1 VTGARRA
8 LTTYSLIV
16 DGGKLMDRSA
26 PHAGVLLV
34 AAATAVLI
42 AVCPVRAEDDSA
54 SAAARAY
61 LSANGLLNRG
71 LYELAA
77 EEYRKFLADHADHE
91 KAPVARY
98 GLAVCCFRTGK
109 YDEALGE
116 LEPLAERDGFEY
128 AAEVWA
134 MLGQC
139 WLAKKDYAGAAEA
152 FARVVGKHR
161 DHALADDAAAMWAE
175 ALYLAGEHAE
185 AVKRCEAFVARW
197 PDSPLRERV
206 DYFWGLA
213 RMALRDH
220 ASAAELFEG
229 LATRSPDGPFADH
242 ASLLT
247 AQCHHRNKALDQA
260 GRWYQRVL
268 DGSGSRP
275 RAADPSPYLPDA
287 LLGLATL
294 RHSQGR
300 SEEAGK
306 LLDRLL
312 EQSPDSPLSAS
323 AKLERGRVW
332 FDQQRYKEALELFT
346 QVGDQ
351 GGELADAAAYWSA
364 KCRLR
369 QEDFSEAAGVL
380 TAALKQHPDSDL
392 RPEMEYDRIVALTR
406 LEDYAAAT
414 SAIESFRK
422 RYPKHALAAD
432 ALHLA
437 AAVAHQ
443 QHRFEESQKHC
454 REFLEQY
461 PEHALT
467 AEIGFLSAEND
478 YLAGRYEEA
487 CAAFERFERKHPNDP
502 RGPRVVYRIG
512 MSLYRL
518 GRHDEAVARLAR
530 IPEADLKQ
538 EAFRPALLALGDI
551 HFQGGQWRQA
561 EQRLADYLRDDP
573 DAPGADDAL
582 LKLGLAHQRQGRYE
596 PALRAYDTLLARFA
610 ESPHRLQ
617 ALFERGQ
624 ALAALNRFDEAREAF
639 EQVLKEGGDSRFAP
653 FAHNHLGALAL
664 RQERYQ
670 EAADR
675 FARVVQAEV
684 DEATTAEALY
694 QLGQAWLLAERY
706 EPAEESFARFLKQH
720 AAHQRLPQ
728 ARAQL
733 AIAQARQDHFAEA
746 LRTMARVER
755 EGFSKLDPALQTA
768 VRYEK
773 AWCLRKLGKS
783 DEAASVYR
791 TLLDMPGDKFN
802 FHAALELAEIEAS
815 AKRYEPAAEL
825 LRRVRAEAASA
836 VARVSPDVLEKAAYR
851 LGVCEFE
858 LGRMKEAAALLEE
871 FIEAFPE
878 STLLASA
885 SFFCGEAYHQ
895 LGRHER
901 AAQHFGRVVEKFAS
915 DPVYGPSLLRLGES
929 LAALQRWAQS
939 EKAFADYLDRFSD
952 SEQWFQAR
960 FGIGWARENQGRHG
974 EAIEAYRA
982 VVARHKGPT
991 AARAQFQIG
1000 ECLFAQKQ
1008 YDEAVRELLKVD
1020 ILYAYPEWSA
1030 AALYEA
1036 GRCFEAL
1043 GQAVEARAQFK
1054 AVVENHPQTRWA
1066 ELAGQHLA
1074 KLTDGALPGRGG
1086 AP

>member
-1 VTGARRA
+1 
-8 LTTYSLIV
+8 
-16 DGGKLMDRSA
+16 MDRSA
-26 PHAGVLLV
+26 PHTGVLAAVASIVLV
-34 AAATAVLI
+34 LAVG
-42 AVCPVRAEDDSA
+42 PSYAEDDGSG
-54 SAAARAY
+54 AATRAY

-109 YDEALGE
+109 HDEALRE
-116 LEPLAERDGFEY
+116 LQQLTERDGFEY
-128 AAEVWA
+128 AAEVWT

-139 WLAKKDYAGAAEA
+139 RLAKKDHAGAAEA
-152 FARVVGKHR
+152 FARVVGNHR

-175 ALYLAGEHAE
+175 ALYLQDKHAE

-197 PDSPLRERV
+197 PDSPLRGRV
-206 DYFWGLA
+206 DYFCGLA
-213 RMALRDH
+213 RMALGDH
-220 ASAAELFEG
+220 ASAAKLCEE

-242 ASLLT
+242 AALLA
-247 AQCHHRNKALDQA
+247 AQCYHHNKALDQA
-260 GRWYQRVL
+260 ARWYERVL
-268 DGSGSRP
+268 EGSGPRPRAADRSGSRP
-275 RAADPSPYLPDA
+275 RAAEPSPYLPDA
-287 LLGLATL
+287 LLGLAML
-294 RHSQGR
+294 RHGQGR
-300 SEEAGK
+300 IEEAGK

-312 EQSPDSPLSAS
+312 EQSPDGPLTAS

-332 FDQQRYKEALELFT
+332 FDQQRYREALELFS

-351 GGELADAAAYWSA
+351 GGELAADAAYWSA
-364 KCRLR
+364 KCKLR
-369 QEDFSEAAGVL
+369 QEDFSEAAEVL
-380 TAALKQHPDSDL
+380 TAALQQHPDSDL
-392 RPEMEYDRIVALTR
+392 RPEIEYDRIVALTR

-414 SAIESFRK
+414 SAVESFRK

-437 AAVAHQ
+437 AGIAHQ
-443 QHRFEESQKHC
+443 QQRFEESQKHC

-461 PEHALT
+461 PKHALT

-502 RGPRVVYRIG
+502 RAAQAAYRIG

-518 GRHDEAVARLAR
+518 GRHDEAVERLAR

-538 EAFRPALLALGDI
+538 EAFRPVLLALGDI
-551 HFQGGQWRQA
+551 HFQRGEWKHA
-561 EQRLADYLRDDP
+561 EQRLTDYLRDDP

-582 LKLGLAHQRQGRYE
+582 LKLGLARQRQGRYE
-596 PALRAYDTLLARFA
+596 PALQAYDRLLERFEKSA
-610 ESPHRLQ
+610 HRLQ
-617 ALFERGQ
+617 ATFERGQ
-624 ALAALNRFDEAREAF
+624 TLTALNRFDEAREAF

-664 RQERYQ
+664 RRQRYQ
-670 EAADR
+670 EATDC
-675 FARVVQAEV
+675 FARVVRAEV
-684 DEATTAEALY
+684 DEATAAEALY

-706 EPAEESFARFLKQH
+706 EPAEETLARFLKQH
-720 AAHQRLPQ
+720 AAHERAPQ

-733 AIAQARQDHFAEA
+733 AIAQARQDHFTDA
-746 LRTMARVER
+746 LRTIARVER
-755 EGFSKLDPALQTA
+755 EGFSRLDPALQAA

-773 AWCLRKLGKS
+773 AWCLRKLGKP

-791 TLLDMPGDKFN
+791 TLLDAPGEKFN

-815 AKRYEPAAEL
+815 AKRYEPAADL
-825 LRRVRAEAASA
+825 LRRLRAAAA
-836 VARVSPDVLEKAAYR
+836 KADADVPPEVLEKAAYR

-858 LGRMKEAAALLEE
+858 LGRTKEAATLLEE

-885 SFFCGEAYHQ
+885 SFFCGEACHR
-895 LGRHER
+895 LGRHDR
-901 AAQHFGRVVEKFAS
+901 AAQHFGRVVEKFTS
-915 DPVYGPSLLRLGES
+915 DPVYAPSLLRLGES
-929 LAALQRWAQS
+929 LAALQHWAQS

-960 FGIGWARENQGRHG
+960 FGLGWARENQGRHA

-1054 AVVENHPQTRWA
+1054 AVVKDHPQTRWA
-1066 ELAGQHLA
+1066 ALAGQHLA
-1074 KLTDGALPGRGG
+1074 KLTDGALPGRGST
-1086 AP
+1086 P